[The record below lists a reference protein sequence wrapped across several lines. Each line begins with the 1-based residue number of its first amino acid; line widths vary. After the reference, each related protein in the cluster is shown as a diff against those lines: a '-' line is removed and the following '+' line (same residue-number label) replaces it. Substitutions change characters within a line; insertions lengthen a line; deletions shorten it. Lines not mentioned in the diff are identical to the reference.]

1 MTSLADDGEIERL
14 EADAKAERIRFH
26 REKVR
31 NGPVKFTTF
40 TNGQVRRTLQREDE
54 TRRRKLNKRHRRD
67 WMAKRAELAT
77 LRGHL
82 VIMGVLECRDETTEF
97 APHIRQ
103 ESAVWLV
110 RKFGPRD
117 ENGELVKGDT
127 LVVDAVAKAR
137 QAFIEASA

>member
-1 MTSLADDGEIERL
+1 MLSHLRPGTHDQPGVYDDGEIEKL

-31 NGPVKFTTF
+31 NGPGKFTTF

-82 VIMGVLECRDETTEF
+82 VIMGVLECRDESHRVRS
-97 APHIRQ
+97 PHQAGVGRVAGPQ
-103 ESAVWLV
+103 V
-110 RKFGPRD
+110 RP
-117 ENGELVKGDT
+117 
-127 LVVDAVAKAR
+127 A
-137 QAFIEASA
+137 